1 MTSESVCGKNLSMEK
16 SKEPPIDT
24 VVSYLNDNLSFKWE
38 LPACLFSSTKKEKF
52 FKVDE
57 SSSCLKDLALSERD

>member
-24 VVSYLNDNLSFKWE
+24 VVSYLNDNLSFK
-38 LPACLFSSTKKEKF
+38 
-52 FKVDE
+52 
-57 SSSCLKDLALSERD
+57 